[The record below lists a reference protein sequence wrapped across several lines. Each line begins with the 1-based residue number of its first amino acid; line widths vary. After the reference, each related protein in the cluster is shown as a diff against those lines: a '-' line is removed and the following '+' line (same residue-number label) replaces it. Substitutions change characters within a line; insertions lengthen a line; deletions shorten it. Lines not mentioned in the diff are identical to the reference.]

1 MNSSEMNIT
10 ERIEILKPTVQ
21 KPLISTKVC
30 YKVGLIKV
38 RAVQAH
44 CPACGEPIDNIRKFP
59 NYCCWCS
66 QKLSWNNIHIAKD
79 EFLGYVDEDLIPTE
93 QIPRNSEIYSIQ
105 E

>member
-1 MNSSEMNIT
+1 MKAN
-10 ERIEILKPTVQ
+10 VQ

-38 RAVQAH
+38 RTVQAH

-59 NYCCWCS
+59 SYCCWCS
-66 QKLSWNNIHIAKD
+66 QKLNWNNIHIAKD

-93 QIPRNSEIYSIQ
+93 QVSRNSEIYNLQ
-105 E
+105 EN

>member
-1 MNSSEMNIT
+1 M
-10 ERIEILKPTVQ
+10 KPKVQ

-44 CPACGEPIDNIRKFP
+44 CPACGESIDNIRKFP
-59 NYCCWCS
+59 SYCCWCS
-66 QKLSWNNIHIAKD
+66 QKLDWTHIHIAKD

-93 QIPRNSEIYSIQ
+93 QISRNSEIYDLQ
-105 E
+105 EN